1 MEITVKKMNRF
12 LMFKLPSAFLCGVK
26 LKELKNDKAVVTV
39 THKWINQNPFKSMYF
54 AVQSMA
60 AELSTGALVIKK
72 IQECGK
78 PISML
83 VTNHNGKFTKKAVG
97 KIRFNCEDGNLINKA
112 LKQTIETGEG
122 QTIVM
127 KSTGINEEGEQ
138 VSAYEFEWSVKLKSS
153 KKKR

>member
-1 MEITVKKMNRF
+1 MEVTVKKMNKF
-12 LMFKLPSAFLCGVK
+12 LMFKLPSAYLCGVK
-26 LKELKNDKAVVTV
+26 LKELNKTRAIVSVKYR
-39 THKWINQNPFKSMYF
+39 WINQNPFKSMYF

-97 KIRFNCEDGNLINKA
+97 RISFTCVDGNLIDEA
-112 LKQTIETGEG
+112 LKRTITTGEG
-122 QTIVM
+122 QTIAM
-127 KSTGINEEGEQ
+127 KSIGINEFGEQ
-138 VSAYEFEWSVKLKSS
+138 VSEYEFEWSVKLKS
-153 KKKR
+153 KKIT